1 MLITEFQNLTGFYP
15 TEDLYRTI
23 EEFYYEFDGDKLAF
37 CKAYVDN
44 TDGLAAQ
51 IRIKTDIDRR
61 LRAHNMIV
69 EINRLNEELERE
81 QEWKPFEDSTN
92 VQQADYDKLKAFGK
106 VWDDE
111 EVRTWIA
118 DVFGFDPEKIKIR
131 HSVNIYEVN
140 RHDVCRIV
148 GEAER
153 LPLYEATDW
162 NYARFDCGPISYELD
177 NGMLRFFR
185 D

>member
-44 TDGLAAQ
+44 TDGLAEQ
-51 IRIKTDIDRR
+51 IRIKTDINRR
-61 LRAHNMIV
+61 LRAHNMAV
-69 EINRLNEELERE
+69 EINKLNKELERE
-81 QEWKPFEDSTN
+81 QEWKAFEDSAN
-92 VQQADYDKLKAFGK
+92 VQQKDYNELKAFGK
-106 VWDDE
+106 IWEDE
-111 EVRTWIA
+111 EAKAWIA
-118 DVFGFDPEKIKIR
+118 DVFGFNPEKIKII
-131 HSVNIYEVN
+131 HSVNLYEVN
-140 RHDVCRIV
+140 RHNICRVV

-162 NYARFDCGPISYELD
+162 NYVRFDCGPISYELD